1 MTKAGE
7 PWRGPAAEPN
17 EDIVVEEISRN
28 KFERLKE
35 ILRSSRSEDAYV
47 RSPLYFAFTD
57 RKGLLYLHSKD
68 VELIA
73 CAHPNDDSTLL
84 LFVPFVY
91 EKRAFRSCINV
102 LVRNLQNGQESQL
115 FRMFRL
121 FDSVHIARV
130 PRFVIGVEE
139 PEGCQIQREDKLD
152 WTYPS
157 YDVLLSRS
165 ADPIGCGLARY
176 RNKLN
181 KYNDRGVTAVPFA
194 EVPEEER
201 FSAVRDIAERWAK
214 SKLEGRRNGSNLS
227 FSEDELLEPYEY
239 LADLTQNPVFSIDG
253 IFLKRGSE
261 YIAFRLWEN
270 SGNYGHAVSS
280 VAALFATYE
289 PGCSEY
295 LHYVAARRLLAC
307 GYQEMCIGGSESAG
321 LIRLSR
327 NSNPSG
333 GTGCSR

>member
-102 LVRNLQNGQESQL
+102 LVRNLQNGQE
-115 FRMFRL
+115 
-121 FDSVHIARV
+121 V
-130 PRFVIGVEE
+130 
-139 PEGCQIQREDKLD
+139 
-152 WTYPS
+152 
-157 YDVLLSRS
+157 
-165 ADPIGCGLARY
+165 
-176 RNKLN
+176 
-181 KYNDRGVTAVPFA
+181 AV
-194 EVPEEER
+194 V
-201 FSAVRDIAERWAK
+201 
-214 SKLEGRRNGSNLS
+214 
-227 FSEDELLEPYEY
+227 
-239 LADLTQNPVFSIDG
+239 
-253 IFLKRGSE
+253 
-261 YIAFRLWEN
+261 
-270 SGNYGHAVSS
+270 
-280 VAALFATYE
+280 
-289 PGCSEY
+289 
-295 LHYVAARRLLAC
+295 
-307 GYQEMCIGGSESAG
+307 
-321 LIRLSR
+321 
-327 NSNPSG
+327 
-333 GTGCSR
+333 